1 MSEKVLYQ
9 HGTLGALMAGL
20 MDGTE
25 TIGQVLQH
33 GTL

>member
-1 MSEKVLYQ
+1 MSERILFQ

-25 TIGQVLQH
+25 TIEQIL
-33 GTL
+33 